1 MNNNEE
7 MKLLREKLSEE
18 ISLPESL
25 SPENIEKL
33 VSGEKQEK
41 SPKGNIRRFAA
52 VAVAACIMITSI
64 VFLWDKDIIPDTTS
78 DTTEGTTEISAEN
91 SGSYDELIGK
101 IKKYAEEYES
111 KVILRGENYFYG
123 LTDDLA
129 DSEDVALGGLKA
141 EESMNSYNTGIAA
154 SPSHGTVN
162 LRDGNVNEADIL
174 ITDGE
179 YFYSVTGYGKF
190 INIIEALPDG
200 TMKTV
205 WTKEAEDVV
214 SENKAPEEIAGY
226 DVHYHELYKYESY
239 LLVGFTKY
247 NFPEGNKGNC
257 VSGVLIF
264 DITDKSAPVLVRE
277 FAVDGFFMSSRI
289 TDGKLVLISKYQAL
303 TQYFSGKDDSVLI
316 PTVYNN
322 GETVYVPCD
331 CICFPPE
338 EAPETYI
345 NISKIDLSDINGEA
359 VTSSILGKA
368 YDMYCTRDSLYLWG
382 TKLTDSYWGFGRM
395 FALTYDTV
403 LTKIDIS
410 GDKATFICSAELD
423 GNILNSFA
431 IDEYNGYIRIALQR
445 EEDNSILILNEKLE
459 KVSEITGIAKGERI
473 KSSRFMG
480 NTAYVVTFVQTDPLF
495 VIDLSDPEKPVVL
508 GEVKLPGFSSYLHP
522 VGDGLLVGIGQG
534 GTETGV
540 DGSSKISLFD
550 VSDPASPKEIDY
562 LSFPDSYLRPEY
574 KAFCSVTENSF
585 LVTYQHFSIDESK
598 FIDTEDY
605 RGYYFTTGAL
615 YFAVENGKL
624 VQKGSY
630 LAESID
636 AVERATF
643 INDKVY
649 IFGSGFSGITSFD
662 MKTSQFIDTLSFGN
676 FRMRPVS

>member
-41 SPKGNIRRFAA
+41 NSKGNIRRFTAI
-52 VAVAACIMITSI
+52 AVAACIMITSI
-64 VFLWDKDIIPDTTS
+64 VLLWDKDIIPDSTS
-78 DTTEGTTEISAEN
+78 DNTEESTEISAEN
-91 SGSYDELIGK
+91 NGSYDELIGK
-101 IKKYAEEYES
+101 IKKYAEEYENE
-111 KVILRGENYFYG
+111 VNLRGEHYYYG
-123 LTDDLA
+123 VVDELA
-129 DSEDVALGGLKA
+129 DSEETALGGVKLEA
-141 EESMNSYNTGIAA
+141 SMNSYNTGITA

-179 YFYSVTGYGKF
+179 YLYSVTGYGKF
-190 INIIEALPDG
+190 INIIKALPDG

-205 WTKEAEDVV
+205 WTKEAEDVI
-214 SENKAPEEIAGY
+214 SENKAPEEIAGC
-226 DVHYHELYKYESY
+226 DVHYHELYKYENY

-303 TQYFSGKDDSVLI
+303 TQYFAGKDDSVLV
-316 PTVYNN
+316 PNVYNN
-322 GETVYVPCD
+322 GETEYVPCD

-345 NISKIDLSDINGEA
+345 NISKIDLSDINGDA

-368 YDMYCTRDSLYLWG
+368 YDMYCTKDSLYLWG
-382 TKLTDSYWGFGRM
+382 TKLTDYGWGFGRM
-395 FALTYDTV
+395 LALTYETV

-410 GDKATFICSAELD
+410 GYRASFVCSAELD

-431 IDEYNGYIRIALQR
+431 IDEYDGFIRIALQK
-445 EEDNSILILNEKLE
+445 EDDNSILILNEKLE
-459 KVSEITGIAKGERI
+459 KVSEITGIAKGEQI

-480 NTAYVVTFVQTDPLF
+480 DTAYVVTFVQTDPLF
-495 VIDLSDPEKPVVL
+495 VIDLSDPEKPVIK

-534 GTETGV
+534 GTEAGV

-550 VSDPASPKEIDY
+550 VSDPAEPKEIDS
-562 LSFPDSYLRPEY
+562 LSFPDSHLGSVY
-574 KAFCSVTENSF
+574 KAFCSVTEKSF
-585 LVTYQHFSIDESK
+585 LVTYQKYDIDESK

-605 RGYYFTTGAL
+605 RGYYFTTGAF

-624 VQKGSY
+624 IQKSSY

-649 IFGSGFSGITSFD
+649 IFNSGFSGITSFD
-662 MKTSQFIDTLSFGN
+662 MNTAQFIDTVSFGN
-676 FRMRPVS
+676 FKMRPVS